1 MGVRDH
7 MAYRF
12 LGIPYMLQPVG
23 DLRLAYPI
31 QWYTNETD
39 YVMNATTCKKNQPP
53 SWKKICANSFDNQ
66 MAQHARL
73 ALATLMAIRMVSTL
87 GVTPRH
93 GE

>member
-7 MAYRF
+7 MTYRF

-39 YVMNATTCKKNQPP
+39 YVMNATTCKKP
-53 SWKKICANSFDNQ
+53 S
-66 MAQHARL
+66 
-73 ALATLMAIRMVSTL
+73 L
-87 GVTPRH
+87 GP
-93 GE
+93 